1 MRITNLEES
10 IGTYTAGAGLSVSSN
25 VFSHDS
31 LTGEVTGSGSLTISD
46 DVVEASLTRHRWRFA
61 TTQQQLSLLTNTP
74 TGRYDYAYQIP
85 TSPAV
90 LQIITLTV
98 NDYVIPYSRYQN
110 YIYLN
115 GYGSNNEV
123 IMDYIYKVDE
133 SYFPAH
139 FRLALEYELASIFAG
154 SVARDSNMIEQF
166 KTLSERQ
173 FLVAKNIDSAETTSK
188 VLDTNRFINMRRST
202 RTDA

>member
-1 MRITNLEES
+1 MATTKIDICARALIM
-10 IGTYTAGAGLSVSSN
+10 IGAQPISS
-25 VFSHDS
+25 FSD
-31 LTGEVTGSGSLTISD
+31 GSTEALVASNIYD

-74 TGRYDYAYQIP
+74 TGRFDYAYQIP

-154 SVARDSNMIEQF
+154 SVARDAAMITQF
-166 KTLSERQ
+166 KELSERQ

>member
-1 MRITNLEES
+1 MATTKIDICARALIM
-10 IGTYTAGAGLSVSSN
+10 IGAQPISS
-25 VFSHDS
+25 FSD
-31 LTGEVTGSGSLTISD
+31 GSTEALVASNIYD

-61 TTQQQLSLLTNTP
+61 TTQQQLSLLTSAP
-74 TGRYDYAYQIP
+74 TGRYDYAYQVP

-115 GYGSNNEV
+115 GYGANNEV

-133 SYFPAH
+133 QYFPPH
-139 FRLALEYELASIFAG
+139 FRLALEYELAALFAG
-154 SVARDSNMIEQF
+154 SVARDNGLIEQF

-173 FLVAKNIDSAETTSK
+173 FLIARNIDSTETTSK
-188 VLDTNRFINMRRST
+188 VLDTNRFINARRST

>member
-1 MRITNLEES
+1 MATTKIDLCARALIM
-10 IGTYTAGAGLSVSSN
+10 IGAQPISS
-25 VFSHDS
+25 FSD
-31 LTGEVTGSGSLTISD
+31 GSTEALVASNIYD

-74 TGRYDYAYQIP
+74 TGRYDYAYQMP

-133 SYFPAH
+133 AYFPAH
-139 FRLALEYELASIFAG
+139 FKLALEYELASIFAG
-154 SVARDSNMIEQF
+154 SVARDSSMIEQF

-188 VLDTNRFINMRRST
+188 VLDTNRFINLRRST

>member
-1 MRITNLEES
+1 MATTNIDICARALIM
-10 IGTYTAGAGLSVSSN
+10 IGAQPISS
-25 VFSHDS
+25 FSD
-31 LTGEVTGSGSLTISD
+31 GSTEALVASNIYD

-74 TGRYDYAYQIP
+74 TGRYDYAYQMP
-85 TSPAV
+85 TNPAV

-115 GYGSNNEV
+115 GYGSSNEV

-133 SYFPAH
+133 AYFPAH
-139 FRLALEYELASIFAG
+139 FKLALEYELASIFAG
-154 SVARDSNMIEQF
+154 SVARDAAMITQF
-166 KTLSERQ
+166 KELSERQ

>member
-1 MRITNLEES
+1 MATTKIDICARALIM
-10 IGTYTAGAGLSVSSN
+10 IGAQPISS
-25 VFSHDS
+25 FSD
-31 LTGEVTGSGSLTISD
+31 GSTEALVASNIYD

-61 TTQQQLSLLTNTP
+61 TTQQQLSLLTSTP
-74 TGRYDYAYQIP
+74 TGRYDYAYQVP

-133 SYFPAH
+133 QYFPPH
-139 FRLALEYELASIFAG
+139 FRLALEYELAALFAG
-154 SVARDSNMIEQF
+154 SVARDNGLIEQF

-173 FLVAKNIDSAETTSK
+173 FLIARNIDSTETTSK
-188 VLDTNRFINMRRST
+188 VLDTNRFINARRST

>member
-1 MRITNLEES
+1 MATTNIDICARALIM
-10 IGTYTAGAGLSVSSN
+10 IGAQPISS
-25 VFSHDS
+25 FSD
-31 LTGEVTGSGSLTISD
+31 GSTEALVASNIYD

-74 TGRYDYAYQIP
+74 TGRYDYAYQMP
-85 TSPAV
+85 TNPAV

-133 SYFPAH
+133 AYFPAH
-139 FRLALEYELASIFAG
+139 FKLALEYELASIFAG
-154 SVARDSNMIEQF
+154 SVARDAAMITQF
-166 KTLSERQ
+166 KELSERQ

-188 VLDTNRFINMRRST
+188 VLDTNRFINLRRST

>member
-1 MRITNLEES
+1 MATTNIDICARALIM
-10 IGTYTAGAGLSVSSN
+10 IGAQPISS
-25 VFSHDS
+25 FSD
-31 LTGEVTGSGSLTISD
+31 GSTEALVASNIYD

-74 TGRYDYAYQIP
+74 TGRFDYAYQIP

-188 VLDTNRFINMRRST
+188 VLDTNRFINARRST